1 MLIPS
6 LKGFFAIGEA
16 MSVDTRNMGFM
27 MSLQHCNQGMIE
39 VYRDREMARIG
50 QLKGLLESE
59 GIKTFVRNEN
69 VSMTEAAI
77 PVFAPALCILDD
89 KDKAKALEL
98 IQQFEE
104 GDEEVDAPEIRCPA
118 CGEMNPGNFA
128 VCWKCQA
135 ELEPPA
141 AE

>member
-1 MLIPS
+1 MPPVHDTEAESLLIMLIPS

-59 GIKTFVRNEN
+59 GIKTFVLASPNRQ
-69 VSMTEAAI
+69 V
-77 PVFAPALCILDD
+77 LD
-89 KDKAKALEL
+89 
-98 IQQFEE
+98 FE
-104 GDEEVDAPEIRCPA
+104 
-118 CGEMNPGNFA
+118 
-128 VCWKCQA
+128 
-135 ELEPPA
+135 
-141 AE
+141 